1 MKSNGTTNIYRRF
14 LPKEKFNAY
23 PGHRI
28 CLGDNILYLLQ
39 HINFS
44 IGEQYSILVKEYSS
58 ISEIT
63 NVSIYALIEAVGED
77 HSCKDFVHQNLHE
90 KLAGAAKEIG
100 LDQTTTFFK
109 TLGSVIYKAFD
120 DLDTEYMYLFP

>member
-1 MKSNGTTNIYRRF
+1 MDAQNTPTIASSPYTDEAFDVGLIRITYRQGVYFMKSNGTTNIYRRF
-14 LPKEKFNAY
+14 IPQEKFNAY

-44 IGEQYSILVKEYSS
+44 IGEQYSVLVKEYSS

-63 NVSIYALIEAVGED
+63 NVSIYALIEQVGEEP
-77 HSCKDFVHQNLHE
+77 SCKDYVYQHLHD
-90 KLAGAAKEIG
+90 KLAGAAK
-100 LDQTTTFFK
+100 
-109 TLGSVIYKAFD
+109 
-120 DLDTEYMYLFP
+120 